1 VSKEQNLAGWLLD
14 VSTCSEGVILWVK
27 TLSTTK
33 IVRIHD
39 SFSPEFFAVPR
50 KNSGKDLQR
59 FRHILAQNHDVKSV
73 RICEKY
79 VKLEDHKKTKL
90 LGISVIKPSVF
101 KKVIQKVDEIGLFI
115 LYNTDLPIAQ
125 MYYYVKDLFPISLC
139 EFKVEIKKDKKTGVE
154 IMNLLS
160 LTLNDDNEQL
170 FYDLPPLK
178 AIWLD
183 VKVQQKGIRYY
194 YDDPMAFAEISIVE
208 NDEDNVPRADGYKK
222 RKVVINNGDE
232 AEDIKELSRLVEKL
246 DPDIILTQKGD
257 EFLFP
262 YLAARASVHRISKE
276 LFFSRQNPVSRLY
289 LQALWKLR
297 SLYVLWHY
305 TKALKNTSL
314 FLGAI
319 SLGY

>member
-1 VSKEQNLAGWLLD
+1 MPKEQNFAGWLLD
-14 VSTCSEGVILWVK
+14 VSTYSEGVILWVK
-27 TLSTTK
+27 TLSTQK
-33 IVRIHD
+33 IVQIHD
-39 SFSPEFFAVPR
+39 SFSPEFFVVPR

-59 FRHILAQNHDVKSV
+59 FKHILAQNHDVKSV

-101 KKVIQKVDEIGLFI
+101 KKVIQNVDEIGLFI

-139 EFKVEIKKDKKTGVE
+139 EFKVEIRKDKKSGEE
-154 IMNLLS
+154 IMDLLS

-183 VKVQQKGIRYY
+183 VKVQQRGIRYY

-222 RKVVINNGDE
+222 RKI
-232 AEDIKELSRLVEKL
+232 
-246 DPDIILTQKGD
+246 
-257 EFLFP
+257 
-262 YLAARASVHRISKE
+262 
-276 LFFSRQNPVSRLY
+276 
-289 LQALWKLR
+289 
-297 SLYVLWHY
+297 VL
-305 TKALKNTSL
+305 
-314 FLGAI
+314 I
-319 SLGY
+319 M

>member
-1 VSKEQNLAGWLLD
+1 MNLRNVFDGWLLD
-14 VSTCSEGVILWVK
+14 VSTVSEGIILWVK
-27 TLSTTK
+27 PEKEQKVLK
-33 IVRIHD
+33 IHHK
-39 SFSPEFFAVPR
+39 FYPEFFAVP
-50 KNSGKDLQR
+50 KLSTGNDLERLKYIVQ
-59 FRHILAQNHDVKSV
+59 QNHNIEKV

-101 KKVIQKVDEIGLFI
+101 KKVIQNVDEIGLFI

-139 EFKVEIKKDKKTGVE
+139 EFKVEIRKDKKSGEE
-154 IMNLLS
+154 IMDLLS

-183 VKVQQKGIRYY
+183 VKVQQRGIRYY

-222 RKVVINNGDE
+222 RKIVINNG
-232 AEDIKELSRLVEKL
+232 R
-246 DPDIILTQKGD
+246 PTT
-257 EFLFP
+257 FL
-262 YLAARASVHRISKE
+262 K
-276 LFFSRQNPVSRLY
+276 
-289 LQALWKLR
+289 
-297 SLYVLWHY
+297 
-305 TKALKNTSL
+305 
-314 FLGAI
+314 
-319 SLGY
+319 